1 MFDTIKQLI
10 ESRVSTVR
18 YAFGRDISDE
28 DVTELARLA
37 TRAPSAYN
45 AQNWRIIAVRT
56 ASAKAQLHS
65 LAYDQQQVL
74 DAPVTFIVCGTLSA
88 HDGLGRALQ
97 QSVDVGILNPSIA
110 DGWVAAATGSYQG
123 NPQLQRDEAYRSASL
138 AAMTLMFAAQGMGLS
153 TGAMSGF
160 DAAGVARAFGLAP
173 TELPVMLVTA
183 GYPAEGN
190 WPQKPRKPLHE
201 ILAFA

>member
-1 MFDTIKQLI
+1 MFDTVKQLI
-10 ESRVSTVR
+10 ESRVSTGR
-18 YAFGRDISDE
+18 YAPGRDISDQ

-37 TRAPSAYN
+37 TRAPSAFN
-45 AQNWRIIAVRT
+45 AQNWRIIAVRSP
-56 ASAKAQLHS
+56 AAKAQLHG
-65 LAYDQQQVL
+65 LAHGQQQVL
-74 DAPVTFIVCGTLSA
+74 DAPVTFIICGTLSA

-97 QSVDVGILNPSIA
+97 QAVDVGILNPSIA
-110 DGWVAAATGSYQG
+110 EGWVAAATGSYQG

-160 DAAGVARAFGLAP
+160 DAAGVVREFGLSA
-173 TELPVMLVTA
+173 TELPVMLVTV

-190 WPQKPRKPLHE
+190 WSQKPRKPLHE
-201 ILAFA
+201 VLAFA

>member
-1 MFDTIKQLI
+1 MFDTVKYLI
-10 ESRVSTVR
+10 ESRVSTGR
-18 YAFGRDISDE
+18 YALGRDISDQ

-45 AQNWRIIAVRT
+45 AQNWRIIAVRS
-56 ASAKAQLHS
+56 ADAKAQLHS
-65 LAYDQQQVL
+65 LAHGQQQVL
-74 DAPVTFIVCGTLSA
+74 DAPVTFIICGTLSA
-88 HDGLGRALQ
+88 HEGLDRALQ
-97 QSVDVGILNPSIA
+97 PSVDVGILNPSVA
-110 DGWVAAATGSYQG
+110 QGWVAAATGSYQG
-123 NPQLQRDEAYRSASL
+123 NEQLQRDEAYRSASL

-160 DAAGVARAFGLAP
+160 DAAGVVRAFGLAP
-173 TELPVMLVTA
+173 HELPVMLVTV

-201 ILAFA
+201 VLAFA